1 MKKKLP
7 LKKKVPIII
16 VLCILLVVTVVEGF
30 SLMNK
35 RVSVNEP
42 TRIFIPDGCDYTALL
57 DTLNT
62 HHCIH
67 HSHTA
72 FHTIARLRGLPN
84 HIKPGS
90 YLLKPDM
97 SVFSLV
103 MKLYSGNQDPIRVT
117 INKHRTLD
125 HLCQFLGSK
134 LMFHPDT
141 LLALLT
147 NDDFCAQYGLTP
159 QTIISLF
166 TRNTYEF
173 YWTITPQKL
182 VYRMS
187 KEYEL
192 FWKSRDAQ
200 LQPLGLSRTEVI
212 TLASIVE
219 EETNCN
225 DEKDD
230 IASVYLNRCRIGMPL
245 QADPTVKF
253 ALGDFSIRRIK
264 GAMLAVESPY
274 NTYRNPGLPPGPICI
289 PSAVSIDAVLHNKK
303 TDYLFFCAKED
314 FSGHHNFAAT
324 SAEHMRNAQK
334 FHKALN
340 ERNIH

>member
-7 LKKKVPIII
+7 LKKKVPIIL

-42 TRIFIPDGCDYTALL
+42 TRIYIPDGCDYTALL
-57 DTLNT
+57 DSLNT

-72 FHTIARLRGLPN
+72 FHTIARLRGLPK

-97 SVFSLV
+97 SFFSLV

-253 ALGDFSIRRIK
+253 ALGDFSTTRRPTTYSSVPRRI
-264 GAMLAVESPY
+264 S
-274 NTYRNPGLPPGPICI
+274 
-289 PSAVSIDAVLHNKK
+289 
-303 TDYLFFCAKED
+303 
-314 FSGHHNFAAT
+314 AAT
-324 SAEHMRNAQK
+324 TTSPPPRPSTCAT
-334 FHKALN
+334 HKN
-340 ERNIH
+340 STKH